1 MEEINYFRVIAGL
14 LLVLFLPGYTLIQAM
29 FPRRGELDE
38 EFDTLYRVT
47 LGMAMSICVVIL
59 IGFVI
64 GNPSLGNAPDWEG
77 ISDGDKGYFQTFFV
91 TALLL
96 LTTFLFFIIGW
107 YRGAYP
113 WMANIH
119 PSLARAPPGLRIES
133 ELAVAGKYIP
143 AELLELQGLKHDRDN
158 VKKKMKDVELRKR
171 IGSSMMKKYYDRKEK
186 TLLAD
191 LADIDSR
198 MAELDETL
206 NRPGEGEGLSGD
218 VTQDEPVSILA
229 VPDVESD
236 TVESDTEESDTKESD
251 TEE

>member
-1 MEEINYFRVIAGL
+1 MEEINYLRVIAGL

-59 IGFVI
+59 IGFVL

-91 TALLL
+91 TSSLFLATL
-96 LTTFLFFIIGW
+96 LFFIAGW

-113 WMANIH
+113 WIANIH
-119 PSLARAPPGLRIES
+119 PSLARAPPGLRMES

-143 AELLELQGLKHDRDN
+143 AELLELQGLKYDRMN
-158 VKKKMKDVELRKR
+158 VKKNLKNVESLKR
-171 IGSSMMKKYYDRKEK
+171 SGSSTMKKYYAKKEK

-191 LADIDSR
+191 LSDIDFR
-198 MAELDETL
+198 IAELDEAL
-206 NRPGEGEGLSGD
+206 NHSGEGDGLSAD
-218 VTQDEPVSILA
+218 VVQEESVDS
-229 VPDVESD
+229 DSESD
-236 TVESDTEESDTKESD
+236 TGD
-251 TEE
+251 

>member
-1 MEEINYFRVIAGL
+1 MEEINWLRVIAGM

-59 IGFVI
+59 IGFVL
-64 GNPSLGNAPDWEG
+64 GNPSLGKAPDWDG
-77 ISDGDKGYFQTFFV
+77 WSDGEKGYFQTFFI
-91 TALLL
+91 TLALSISTL
-96 LTTFLFFIIGW
+96 LFFGIGW

-113 WMANIH
+113 WMANLH

-133 ELAVAGKYIP
+133 ELAVSGKFIP
-143 AELLELQGLKHDRDN
+143 ADLIELQGLKHDRDN
-158 VKKKMKDVELRKR
+158 VKRKLKETETR
-171 IGSSMMKKYYDRKEK
+171 KGIGSSMMKKYYEKKEK

-191 LADIDSR
+191 LADIDAR
-198 MAELDETL
+198 MAELDQSL

-218 VTQDEPVSILA
+218 VVQEESTDPGG
-229 VPDVESD
+229 ESD
-236 TVESDTEESDTKESD
+236 EEA
-251 TEE
+251 

>member
-1 MEEINYFRVIAGL
+1 MEEINYLRVIAGL

-59 IGFVI
+59 VGFVL

-91 TALLL
+91 TISLL
-96 LTTFLFFIIGW
+96 LTTLLFFIAGW

-143 AELLELQGLKHDRDN
+143 AELLELQGLKHDRTN
-158 VKKKMKDVELRKR
+158 VKDNLKKVESRR
-171 IGSSMMKKYYDRKEK
+171 RTGSSTMKKYYEKKEK

-191 LADIDSR
+191 LSDIDSR
-198 MAELDETL
+198 MAELDVVL
-206 NRPGEGEGLSGD
+206 NHSEEGGGLSAD
-218 VTQDEPVSILA
+218 VVQE
-229 VPDVESD
+229 ESVD
-236 TVESDTEESDTKESD
+236 PGGESDTED
-251 TEE
+251 

>member
-1 MEEINYFRVIAGL
+1 MEEINYLRVIAGL

-59 IGFVI
+59 IGFVL
-64 GNPSLGNAPDWEG
+64 GNPSLGNAPDWKG

-91 TALLL
+91 TTSLL
-96 LTTFLFFIIGW
+96 LTTLLFFIAGW

-133 ELAVAGKYIP
+133 ELAVSGKYIP
-143 AELLELQGLKHDRDN
+143 AEVLELQGLKHDRMN
-158 VKKKMKDVELRKR
+158 VKAKLKEAESRKR
-171 IGSSMMKKYYDRKEK
+171 TGSSTMKKYYEKREK
-186 TLLAD
+186 TFLAD
-191 LADIDSR
+191 LSDIDSR
-198 MAELDETL
+198 MAELDEVIT
-206 NRPGEGEGLSGD
+206 PSEEGGGLSAD
-218 VTQDEPVSILA
+218 VTQDEPVESLLA
-229 VPDVESD
+229 DPDVESD
-236 TVESDTEESDTKESD
+236 TEE
-251 TEE
+251 